1 MKNQIPSQE
10 LSPAEIKNKD
20 FKKTMLGYS
29 PEEVVGFLDQVAKLW
44 EKVQKKERDLNSQI
58 DQLKAEI
65 KSWEN
70 KRADF
75 AKLQEMAKADAQ
87 KIITLAQED
96 AQKIIDESENRSQ
109 EVRKNTEN
117 WLTEILEE
125 VQEVEKRKAN
135 FITAFRSALDS
146 HYEIL
151 KTEQDAEDS
160 LTHKL
165 HEYLKKPKS
174 SAGRAASSLS

>member
-1 MKNQIPSQE
+1 MKNQSTSFE
-10 LSPAEIKNKD
+10 LTPAEIKNKD

-44 EKVQKKERDLNSQI
+44 EKVQKRERDLNNQI
-58 DQLKAEI
+58 DQLKNEI

-70 KRADF
+70 KKTDLD
-75 AKLQEMAKADAQ
+75 KLQAMAKADAQ
-87 KIITLAQED
+87 KIIALAQEE
-96 AQKIIDESENRSQ
+96 AQKILVESEIRSQ
-109 EVRKNTEN
+109 EVRKNTET

-135 FITAFRSALDS
+135 FIIAFRSALDS

-151 KTEQDAEDS
+151 KTEQTAQDS

-165 HEYLKKPKS
+165 HAYLKNPRVS
-174 SAGRAASSLS
+174 GGTEASSLS

>member
-1 MKNQIPSQE
+1 
-10 LSPAEIKNKD
+10 
-20 FKKTMLGYS
+20 
-29 PEEVVGFLDQVAKLW
+29 VVGFLDQVAKLW

-151 KTEQDAEDS
+151 KTEQDVQDS